1 MFKNYLRVALRNFRH
16 NKIFTVINILG
27 LSIGLSAALVIFLIV
42 KYDYSFDRFEK
53 NGDRIFRIVSSYTF
67 SAGNPGY
74 TRGVPAPLAESVKK
88 NISGLDQV
96 VAFRY
101 YDDNKLEVPA
111 LHEGKPTVF
120 KAQEHIIFA
129 EDSYFKM
136 LPYKW
141 LAGSPVTAMQGAGK
155 VVISETRA
163 KLYFPSLSFPEIIGR
178 KIVYDDSITT
188 FVSGVVA
195 DLKQQGHTDFNFE
208 EFISLPTILNNY
220 GIRAKF
226 NWDQWGSTT
235 SDQQLYVVLSS
246 GLKTEHV
253 QAELNKIFED
263 NLGADA
269 KKNNYTWNY
278 HLQPLDDIHFNN
290 QYGDFGIPLANKTT
304 LISLILVA
312 VFLLVLG
319 SINFINL
326 STAQASQRAK
336 EIGIR
341 KTMGS
346 LKYQL
351 IMQFL
356 SETFIITL
364 FASLLS
370 FALTPVLLKLFSDFI
385 PEGLQ
390 FSLNDPFLILF
401 LVLLVITVSL
411 LAGFYPAAVL
421 SSAKPIQVLKNQASQ
436 GTART
441 RGAWIRQTLTVAQ
454 FIIAQAF
461 IMGTFLVAKQIRF
474 MLDKDLGFSKEAII
488 SFNTPYA
495 DTSVSKRFFLLN
507 ELKKIPG
514 INLSSLG
521 NDVPSS
527 WGWWTTIL
535 KYQNGKKDFQT
546 VIELKAGDTNYLKLF
561 QIQLL
566 AGRYLQPSDTTKE
579 ILINENCLHFLGFQ
593 NPQDVIG
600 KMVKFD
606 GKAVPVVGVMKD
618 FHAHP
623 LSYKIAPLVF
633 CQNIGNSHE
642 MFVSLKPE
650 QTKGYNDN
658 RNAEINKENNWKE
671 VIAKVKAAFVKTYP
685 QENFDYTFFDEDIAK
700 AYGEQQNISSLLK
713 WATGLTVFISCLGL
727 LGLVIYTTNHRVKE
741 IGVRKVLGASVAQI
755 VSILS
760 KDFIKLVAIAFVVA
774 TPIAWWALHKWLDDF
789 AFKTE
794 ISWWVFVVSGL
805 GMIVIALITLSVQTI
820 RAAMANPVN
829 SLRSE

>member
-1 MFKNYLRVALRNFRH
+1 MFKNYLKVALRNFRL
-16 NKIFTVINILG
+16 NKIFTIINVLS
-27 LSIGLSAALVIFLIV
+27 LSIGLSAALLIFLIV

-53 NGDRIFRIVSSYTF
+53 NGTRIYRVVSDYTF
-67 SAGNPGY
+67 QGGSPGH
-74 TRGVPAPLAESVKK
+74 TRGVPAPLEEAVKK
-88 NISGLDQV
+88 NISGLDQIV
-96 VAFRY
+96 TFRY
-101 YDDNKLEVPA
+101 YNNNKVEVAAPHVA
-111 LHEGKPTVF
+111 KPLTF
-120 KAQEHIIFA
+120 KSQDHVVFA
-129 EDSYFKM
+129 EGSYFKM

-141 LAGSPVTAMQGAGK
+141 LAGSPQTAMQGTGK

-163 KLYFPSLSFPEIIGR
+163 KLYFPSLSYPEIIGQ
-178 KIVYDDSITT
+178 KIIYDDTMVT
-188 FVSGVVA
+188 QVSGIVA
-195 DLKQQGHTDFNFE
+195 DLKQQGNTDFNFE

-246 GLKTEHV
+246 GAKPAFVETGLK
-253 QAELNKIFED
+253 KIFED
-263 NLGADA
+263 NSGADA
-269 KKNNYTWNY
+269 KKNNYTWAY
-278 HLQPLDDIHFNN
+278 HLQTLDDIHFNN
-290 QYGDFGIPLANKTT
+290 QYGDFGIPLANKST

-312 VFLLVLG
+312 VFLLALG

-346 LKYQL
+346 LKSQL
-351 IMQFL
+351 ILQFL
-356 SETFIITL
+356 SETFINTL
-364 FASLLS
+364 FASILS

-385 PEGLQ
+385 PQGLQ

-401 LVLLVITVSL
+401 LVVLVIAVSL

-436 GTART
+436 GTTRT

-474 MLDKDLGFSKEAII
+474 MLDKDLGFSKEAIL
-488 SFNTPYA
+488 SFNMPYA
-495 DTSVSKRFFLLN
+495 DTSVSKRYFLLN
-507 ELKKIPG
+507 ELKQIPG
-514 INLSSLG
+514 ISLSSLG

-527 WGWWTTIL
+527 YGWWTTIL
-535 KYQNGKKDFQT
+535 EYNSGKKPLRT
-546 VIELKAGDTNYLKLF
+546 VVELKAGDTNYLKLF
-561 QIQLL
+561 SIPLL
-566 AGRYLQPSDTTKE
+566 AGRYLHPSDTTRE
-579 ILINENCLHFLGFQ
+579 ILINENLMSLMGVQ
-593 NPQDVIG
+593 NPRDAIG
-600 KMVKFD
+600 KMVKLD
-606 GKAVPVVGVMKD
+606 DKMVPVVGVMKD

-623 LSYKIAPLVF
+623 LSYKIAPMVF

-642 MFVSLKPE
+642 MIVSLKPE
-650 QTKGYNDN
+650 QM
-658 RNAEINKENNWKE
+658 NNWKE
-671 VIAKVKAAFVKTYP
+671 VIAKIKTVFIKTYP
-685 QENFDYTFFDEDIAK
+685 LENFDYSFFDEDIAN

-727 LGLVIYTTNHRVKE
+727 LGLVIYTTNNRVKE
-741 IGVRKVLGASVAQI
+741 IGVRKVLGASVTQI

-760 KDFIKLVAIAFVVA
+760 KDFIKLVAIAFFIA
-774 TPIAWWALHKWLDDF
+774 TPLAWWALHKWLDDF

-794 ISWWVFVVSGL
+794 ISWWVFVISGL
-805 GMIVIALITLSVQTI
+805 GMIAIALITLSVQTI